1 MAIVPDVLRAPNTLR
16 VVEMA
21 ARTYRRTWRGSII
34 TAFISPLLFLGA
46 MGYGLGTLV
55 DSGSAADL
63 GVPYVEFIAPALLA
77 ASTAQ
82 TGANEG
88 SWPVMAGI
96 KWVKTY
102 EAALATPIGIS
113 DLALGIQSWLAIRLF
128 LTAFVFVIAA
138 ALTGALD
145 LLGGL
150 AAIPVA
156 ILTGWALAAPIAA
169 YTATLQ
175 DEIRLVSIY
184 RFGIVPMFLFSG
196 TFFPIEQLPDW
207 LETVALFTPLWH
219 GVDLCRWIV
228 LDIPTRLP
236 AFVEVGYLLLWAVT
250 GVSASLI
257 TFRRRLLV

>member
-1 MAIVPDVLRAPNTLR
+1 MATVAELARAPLALR

-21 ARTYRRTWRGSII
+21 ARTYKRTWRGSII

-55 DSGSAADL
+55 DSGSSVDL
-63 GVPYVEFIAPALLA
+63 GVPYVAFIAPALLA

-102 EAALATPIGIS
+102 HAALATPVGIS
-113 DLALGIQSWLAIRLF
+113 DLALGIMLWLGIRLF
-128 LTAFVFVIAA
+128 LTSIVFVIVAG
-138 ALTGALD
+138 LLGALD
-145 LLGGL
+145 VFPAL

-156 ILTGWALAAPIAA
+156 ILTGMAFAAPIAA
-169 YTATLQ
+169 YTAMID
-175 DEIRLVSIY
+175 DETRLVSIY
-184 RFGIVPMFLFSG
+184 RFIIVPMFLFSG
-196 TFFPIEQLPDW
+196 TFFPIEELPDW

-228 LDIPTRLP
+228 LGIPTRLP
-236 AFVEVGYLLLWAVT
+236 AFVELGYLLLWAGA
-250 GVSASLI
+250 GVAASLV